1 MSYNKAMKLKLT
13 ARIETRTLAQGK
25 FNLQAS
31 LSESKKI
38 LIDLYVTEDRLE
50 EKKAKEIVKATETSV
65 ESISREVCENGSTY
79 APFIFNLIIKSFEGD
94 DRTIG
99 NLIDG
104 KLENTEKLTQNLK
117 KYHAL
122 KRDNKPGLK
131 DIGTFKTIGELI
143 DYLTEIEKVEPI
155 RTESFG
161 KLQKEVLD
169 TFKEGKPITGAD
181 LLFKNDKCRIY
192 RVEGTEQEN
201 VDALIMMSGKHP
213 IEVKENSKNAR
224 RVWKECQWCTA
235 FPDPAKHYLGQ
246 GPLIMF
252 YTGQGRPVYEL
263 NTDDG
268 GKFSFR
274 DAPDGLKP
282 LTELTQFIREVG
294 VPNETREKIWDLI
307 YGKKSISSLSKE
319 KFHELANDI
328 IDNPKKHPKSV

>member
-1 MSYNKAMKLKLT
+1 MKLKLT
-13 ARIETRTLAQGK
+13 ARIEKRTLAQGK

-31 LSESKKI
+31 LSKSKKI
-38 LIDLYVTEDRLE
+38 LIDLYVKEDRLE
-50 EKKAKEIVKATETSV
+50 IEKAKEIVKATETSV
-65 ESISREVCENGSTY
+65 ESISREVCQNEKTY
-79 APFIFNLIIKSFEGD
+79 APFIFNLIIKSFEGG
-94 DRTIG
+94 DRTIRD
-99 NLIDG
+99 LIDG
-104 KLENTEKLTQNLK
+104 KLEDTEKLTQNLK

-122 KRDNKPGLK
+122 KRDKRPGLK
-131 DIGTFKTIGELI
+131 DIGTFKTNIGELI
-143 DYLTEIEKVEPI
+143 DYLAEIEKVEPI

-161 KLQKEVLD
+161 ELQKEVLD
-169 TFKEGKPITGAD
+169 TFKEGKLITGAD
-181 LLFKNDKCRIY
+181 LLFKNGKCRIY

-213 IEVKENSKNAR
+213 KEVKEKGKDAG
-224 RVWKECQWCTA
+224 RVWNECHWCTA
-235 FPDPAKHYLGQ
+235 LPDPAKQYLGK

-307 YGKKSISSLSKE
+307 HGKESLSSLSRE